1 MMGYM
6 GFGYKWRGWIKTCVS
21 STKFSVLIN
30 GSPKGFL
37 FKSSRGL
44 HQGDPLTLMLFLI
57 LVEALHVMLDIP
69 TQRKSLTGFSIENSF
84 L

>member
-1 MMGYM
+1 MVDWDFIWYMMGYM

-30 GSPKGFL
+30 GSPKGFF

-44 HQGDPLTLMLFLI
+44 HQGNHSLDFLLRI
-57 LVEALHVMLDIP
+57 
-69 TQRKSLTGFSIENSF
+69 RFCR
-84 L
+84 